1 MLLPLILTSFIA
13 LGTYLYITLRYKRFS
28 QYAHLPQLPPSLLLG
43 HLKTMDEYIR
53 RNPADAHTG
62 IIPAN
67 HRIDMAFAAMHEKL
81 GRPPLFLV
89 DLRPVNIPVVLVT
102 NHEIAEQVAKASAR
116 FPTSPPKSTLKYLEH
131 LIGSASI
138 LSSDDDQWKA
148 LRKRFSPGFAPQHL
162 VTLLPCILD
171 KIVPFV
177 KYLDDYAAR
186 KETFAFVPLITNLT
200 FDIIGSVVMDTDLDA
215 QNPDPAMQGELV
227 RRFSELLITY
237 NDDKADIPWW
247 LAPIRELK
255 RYQLSSRI
263 DVLIKDTIRRKFA
276 EQRGASMSKE
286 KSRSI
291 LALSLGDA
299 DSLTPELVNVTC
311 DQLKTFLV
319 AGHDTTSIMLA
330 WVFYELSLHPHVL
343 AAVRAELDS
352 LLGPDTDPEAVRA
365 RFLSPEGPEIVQKM
379 TYISAVI
386 KEVLRLHPPAATAR
400 YSEPGTGFTVRAP
413 TGEEYCLDG
422 VVIYNCEA
430 IMHRDP
436 DVYGDTAD
444 RFVPE
449 RWLHDGGAGSQVP
462 ASAWR
467 PFERGPRNCIGQE
480 FANIEARVIIAH
492 IARRYNFTKVG
503 LGEILRD
510 EKGEPVINDQGGYKV
525 TSPMY
530 KTSYGEAGGWDES
543 QSGPDRLKLN
553 TQ

>member
-1 MLLPLILTSFIA
+1 MLLPLLLTSLIA

-28 QYAHLPQLPPSLLLG
+28 QYAHIPQFPSSLLLG

-53 RNPADAHTG
+53 RIPADGHTD
-62 IIPAN
+62 I
-67 HRIDMAFAAMHEKL
+67 AFTAMHEKL
-81 GRPPLFLV
+81 GRPPLFLI
-89 DLRPVNIPVVLVT
+89 DTRPFSIPAVIVT
-102 NHEIAEQVAKASAR
+102 NHDIAEQVAKASAQ
-116 FPTSPPKSTLKYLEH
+116 FPASAPKPTFKYLEH

-138 LSSDDDQWKA
+138 LSSEEDQWKA
-148 LRKRFSPGFAPQHL
+148 LRKRYSPGFAPQHL
-162 VTLLPCILD
+162 VTLLPSILD

-177 KYLDDYAAR
+177 KHLDSYAD
-186 KETFAFVPLITNLT
+186 KEETFALVPLITNLT
-200 FDIIGSVVMDTDLDA
+200 FDIIGSVIMDSDLDA

-227 RRFSELLITY
+227 RRYIELLVTY

-247 LAPIRELK
+247 LTPMREMK
-255 RYQLSSRI
+255 RYRLSSRV
-263 DVLIKDTIRRKFA
+263 DELIKDTIRHKFA
-276 EQRGASMSKE
+276 EQRGASASQ

-299 DSLTPELVNVTC
+299 ESLTPELVNVTC
-311 DQLKTFLV
+311 DQLKTFLI
-319 AGHDTTSIMLA
+319 AGHDTTSVMLA
-330 WVFYELSLHPHVL
+330 WVFYELSLNPQAL

-379 TYISAVI
+379 PYVSAVI
-386 KEVLRLHPPAATAR
+386 KEALRLHPPAATAR
-400 YSEPGTGFTVRAP
+400 YTKPGTGFTVRAP

-422 VVIYNCEA
+422 VIIYNCTA

-449 RWLHDGGAGSQVP
+449 RWLHDGGAGSNVP

-492 IARRYNFTKVG
+492 IARRYDFTKVG
-503 LGEILRD
+503 MGEVLRD
-510 EKGEPVINDQGGYKV
+510 EKGQPVIDGQGCYTV
-525 TSPMY
+525 VSSVY
-530 KTSYGEAGGWDES
+530 KTRQVTAKPADGMKVKVARRD
-543 QSGPDRLKLN
+543 
-553 TQ
+553 